1 MFVLPFEYS
10 THDWLHVTSYQY
22 FIYAQNR
29 AMERQYKDNVAV
41 DSAYDDI
48 LAMSR
53 SAILHDPT
61 VSQLP
66 VPLGSNTEGYEVMH
80 SAPLSLAVRD
90 EVSLHVLNTQH
101 SHMQSSS
108 ARQDI

>member
-1 MFVLPFEYS
+1 MLLLTLGCVC
-10 THDWLHVTSYQY
+10 
-22 FIYAQNR
+22 AQNR
-29 AMERQYKDNVAV
+29 AMEGQYEDIVVV

-48 LAMSR
+48 LAMS
-53 SAILHDPT
+53 ATLHGPA

-66 VPLGSNTEGYEVMH
+66 VPLGTSTEGYEVMH
-80 SAPLSLAVRD
+80 SAPLSLDVRD